1 MNVLFLGGFYPPR
14 LLEKI
19 REASRGKIGL
29 SNHNFEMSIVNG
41 LMKHDDVD
49 LKIVTMPK
57 VYSFPHNNKTLY
69 TKAESYYLQDRVP
82 VKSVGFVNLL
92 FFNKV
97 SMTISLICNLLRV
110 VNSFRG
116 KQIGVI
122 VNTPNVFM
130 ASALFVAKFL
140 SAKKVKTMLVIPD
153 IPQMVSQMDKMSLLK
168 KVAVSMLNRLSMRL
182 AERYDTYVLLTSN
195 MQDFFKKQ
203 LKFIVMEGIVNEDL
217 QREERHRNRG
227 DKDIILYTGTLRG
240 VFGILNLVE
249 AFERGAFRNTELW
262 ICGSGEASTIIREKA
277 AKNPNIVFWGLVDS
291 KKALELQ
298 DEATILVNPRTSAG
312 VFTKYSFPSKTM
324 EYLQSGKVVIANKLP
339 GMPDEYFNYIV
350 VPENES
356 IEALTKAIQ
365 KVLDMSTEQRELIG
379 GKGKIFVQSQKNSY
393 VQTGRMLELMRS
405 V

>member
-14 LLEKI
+14 LLGKI
-19 REASRGKIGL
+19 REASKGKIGL

-41 LMKHDDVD
+41 LMKHDNVD
-49 LKIVTMPK
+49 LKIVTVPK

-82 VKSVGFVNLL
+82 VKSVGFVNL
-92 FFNKV
+92 FFLNKI
-97 SMTISLICNLLRV
+97 SMTISLICNLLKV
-110 VNSFRG
+110 ISSFKE

-130 ASALFVAKFL
+130 AIALFVARFF

-153 IPQMVSQMDKMSLLK
+153 IPQMVSQMDKMSFLK
-168 KVAVSMLNRLSMRL
+168 KAAVSILNRLSIRL

-195 MQDFFKKQ
+195 MQDFFKKR

-217 QREERHRNRG
+217 KRKERRLKRE
-227 DKDIILYTGTLRG
+227 DKDVVLYTGTLRR
-240 VFGILNLVE
+240 VFGVLNLVE
-249 AFERGAFRNTELW
+249 AFERGTFRNAELW
-262 ICGSGEASTIIREKA
+262 ICGSGEASAIIRERA
-277 AKNPNIVFWGLVDS
+277 ERNPNIVFWGLVDS

-356 IEALTKAIQ
+356 IEALANAIQ
-365 KVLDMSTEQRELIG
+365 KVLDMSAEQRELLG
-379 GKGKIFVQSQKNSY
+379 MQGKTFVLSQKNSY
-393 VQTGRMLELMRS
+393 VQTGRMLELLWS

>member
-14 LLEKI
+14 LLGKI
-19 REASRGKIGL
+19 REASKGKIGL

-41 LMKHDDVD
+41 LMKHDNVD
-49 LKIVTMPK
+49 LKIVTVPK

-82 VKSVGFVNLL
+82 VKSVGFVNL
-92 FFNKV
+92 FFLNKI
-97 SMTISLICNLLRV
+97 SMTISLICNLLKV
-110 VNSFRG
+110 ISSFKE

-130 ASALFVAKFL
+130 AIALFVARFF

-153 IPQMVSQMDKMSLLK
+153 IPQMVSQMDKMSFLK
-168 KVAVSMLNRLSMRL
+168 KAAVSILNRLSMRL

-195 MQDFFKKQ
+195 MQDFFKKR

-217 QREERHRNRG
+217 KRKERRLKRE
-227 DKDIILYTGTLRG
+227 DKDVVLYTGTLRR
-240 VFGILNLVE
+240 VFGVLNLVE
-249 AFERGAFRNTELW
+249 AFERGTFRNAELW
-262 ICGSGEASTIIREKA
+262 ICGSGEASAIIRERA
-277 AKNPNIVFWGLVDS
+277 ERNPNIVFWGLVDS

-356 IEALTKAIQ
+356 IEALANAIQ
-365 KVLDMSTEQRELIG
+365 KVLDMSAEQRELLG
-379 GKGKIFVQSQKNSY
+379 MQGKTFVLSQKNSY
-393 VQTGRMLELMRS
+393 VQTGRMLELLWS

>member
-14 LLEKI
+14 LLGKI
-19 REASRGKIGL
+19 REASKGKIGL
-29 SNHNFEMSIVNG
+29 SNHNFEMSIING

-57 VYSFPHNNKTLY
+57 VYSFPHNNKAFY
-69 TKAESYYLQDRVP
+69 TKAESYFLQDRVP

-92 FFNKV
+92 FFNKI
-97 SMTISLICNLLRV
+97 SMTISLICNLLKV
-110 VNSFRG
+110 ISSFKE

-130 ASALFVAKFL
+130 AIALFVARFF
-140 SAKKVKTMLVIPD
+140 SAKKVRTMLVIPD
-153 IPQMVSQMDKMSLLK
+153 IPQMVSQMDKMSFLK
-168 KVAVSMLNRLSMRL
+168 KAAVSILNRLSMRL

-195 MQDFFKKQ
+195 MQDFFKKR

-217 QREERHRNRG
+217 KRKERRLKRE
-227 DKDIILYTGTLRG
+227 DKDVVLYTGTLRR
-240 VFGILNLVE
+240 VFGVLNLVE
-249 AFERGAFRNTELW
+249 AFERGTFRNAELW
-262 ICGSGEASTIIREKA
+262 ICGSGEASAIIRERA
-277 AKNPNIVFWGLVDS
+277 ERNPNIVFWGLVDS

-356 IEALTKAIQ
+356 IEALANAIQ
-365 KVLDMSTEQRELIG
+365 KVLDMSAEQRELLG
-379 GKGKIFVQSQKNSY
+379 MQGKTFVLSQKNSY
-393 VQTGRMLELMRS
+393 VQTGRMLELLWS

>member
-1 MNVLFLGGFYPPR
+1 MDVLFLGGFYPPR
-14 LLEKI
+14 LLGKV
-19 REASRGKIGL
+19 REESKGKIGL

-82 VKSVGFVNLL
+82 VKSVGFVNFL
-92 FFNKV
+92 FLNKI
-97 SMTISLICNLLRV
+97 SMTISLICNLLKV
-110 VNSFRG
+110 IGSFKE

-130 ASALFVAKFL
+130 TGALFVARFF
-140 SAKKVKTMLVIPD
+140 SAKKLKTMLVIPD
-153 IPQMVSQMDKMSLLK
+153 IPQMVSQMDKMSFLK
-168 KVAVSMLNRLSMRL
+168 KAVVSMLNRLSMRL
-182 AERYDTYVLLTSN
+182 AERYDAYVLLTSN
-195 MQDFFKKQ
+195 MQDFFRKR
-203 LKFIVMEGIVNEDL
+203 LKFIVMEGIVNGDL
-217 QREERHRNRG
+217 KRKERRRKRE
-227 DKDIILYTGTLRG
+227 DKDVVLYTGTLLGIFG
-240 VFGILNLVE
+240 VLNLVE
-249 AFERGAFRNTELW
+249 AFERGAFRNAELW
-262 ICGSGEASTIIREKA
+262 ICGSGEASAIIREKA
-277 AKNPNIVFWGLVDS
+277 ERNPNIVFWGLVDS

-324 EYLQSGKVVIANKLP
+324 EYLQAGKVVIANKLP

-365 KVLDMSTEQRELIG
+365 KVLDMSTEQRKLMGIQ
-379 GKGKIFVQSQKNSY
+379 GKTFVQSQKNSY
-393 VQTGRMLELMRS
+393 VQTGRMLELLRS